1 MRELKTQIKMV
12 RLTSG
17 EEIICK
23 WGIDTTIDP
32 EMHILKEAAILFPM
46 GQGKLA
52 FAKWMPYL
60 TEEQH
65 KAGIKIHN
73 KFVMFVVDIDNEMSN
88 QYQSMISGL
97 VVPSNGPVTGGPI
110 GGGLKLTT

>member
-1 MRELKTQIKMV
+1 MSDSIKMV

-23 WGIDTTIDP
+23 WSKNGDNHLLQEP
-32 EMHILKEAAILFPM
+32 AILFPV

-60 TEEQH
+60 TDEVH
-65 KAGIKIHN
+65 KNGISIEN
-73 KFVMFVVDIDNEMSN
+73 KFVMFAVDIDSEMTK
-88 QYQSMISGL
+88 QYQGMISGL
-97 VVPSNGPVTGGPI
+97 VVPSAGPVTGA
-110 GGGLKLTT
+110 GLKLTT

>member
-1 MRELKTQIKMV
+1 MAIKMV

-17 EEIICK
+17 EEIICQYRSDK
-23 WGIDTTIDP
+23 DVNGVI
-32 EMHILKEAAILFPM
+32 HILREPAILFPM

-60 TEEQH
+60 SEDQH
-65 KAGIKIHN
+65 KKGITVDD
-73 KFVMFVVDIDNEMSN
+73 KFVMFVVDIDSEMSN

-110 GGGLKLTT
+110 GSGLKLTT

>member
-1 MRELKTQIKMV
+1 MSIKMV
-12 RLTSG
+12 RLSSG
-17 EEIICK
+17 EEIICNYSK
-23 WGIDTTIDP
+23 DKAFAGEI
-32 EMHILKEAAILFPM
+32 HILKESAILFPM

-52 FAKWMPYL
+52 FAKWMPYVN
-60 TEEQH
+60 EEQH
-65 KAGIKIHN
+65 KKGITIDD
-73 KFVMFVVDIDNEMSN
+73 KFVMFVVDIDDEMKK

>member
-1 MRELKTQIKMV
+1 MSDSIKMV

-23 WGIDTTIDP
+23 WSKDGDMHLLQDP
-32 EMHILKEAAILFPM
+32 AILFPV

-60 TEEQH
+60 TEETH
-65 KAGIKIHN
+65 KKGVQVEN
-73 KFVMFVVDIDNEMSN
+73 KFVMFVVDIDAEMST
-88 QYQSMISGL
+88 QYQGMISGL
-97 VVPSNGPVTGGPI
+97 LVPSAGPVTGGPI
-110 GGGLKLTT
+110 GAGAGLKLTT

>member
-1 MRELKTQIKMV
+1 MKSEIKMV
-12 RLTSG
+12 RLSSG

-23 WGIDTTIDP
+23 WSMDTTVDSNK
-32 EMHILKEAAILFPM
+32 HILADAAILFPV

-60 TEEQH
+60 SEEAH
-65 KAGIKIHN
+65 KAGIQIDN
-73 KFVMFVVDIDNEMSN
+73 KFVMFVVDIDSEMKT

-97 VVPSNGPVTGGPI
+97 VVPSAGPI
-110 GGGLKLTT
+110 IGSDSGLKLST

>member
-1 MRELKTQIKMV
+1 MSEIKMV
-12 RLTSG
+12 RLSSG

-23 WGIDTTIDP
+23 WKIDTAVDSKT
-32 EMHILKEAAILFPM
+32 HILKDAAILFPM

-60 TEEQH
+60 SEEQH
-65 KAGIKIHN
+65 TNGIKVHE
-73 KFVMFVVDIDNEMSN
+73 KFVMFVVDIDSEMKT

-97 VVPSNGPVTGGPI
+97 VVPSPGQVSGPVGA
-110 GGGLKLTT
+110 GLKLTT

>member
-1 MRELKTQIKMV
+1 MSNIKMV

-23 WGIDTTIDP
+23 YNKG
-32 EMHILKEAAILFPM
+32 EESHILKDSAILFSV

-60 TEEQH
+60 SEETH
-65 KAGIKIHN
+65 KTGISIPD
-73 KFVMFVVDIDNEMSN
+73 KFVMFVVDIDSEMSG
-88 QYQSMISGL
+88 QYQGMISGL
-97 VVPSNGPVTGGPI
+97 VVPSNGPVGANS
-110 GGGLKLTT
+110 GLKLTV

>member
-1 MRELKTQIKMV
+1 MSDIKMV
-12 RLTSG
+12 RLSSG

-23 WGIDTTIDP
+23 WSIDTAIDSKT
-32 EMHILKEAAILFPM
+32 HILKDCAILFPM

-60 TEEQH
+60 SEDQH
-65 KAGIKIHN
+65 KTGIKIN
-73 KFVMFVVDIDNEMSN
+73 EKFVMFVVDLDEEMKN
-88 QYQSMISGL
+88 QYQGMISGL
-97 VVPSNGPVTGGPI
+97 VVPSAGPVVGS

>member
-1 MRELKTQIKMV
+1 MSIKMV

-23 WGIDTTIDP
+23 YSQDKDANGSV
-32 EMHILKEAAILFPM
+32 HILKEAAILFPM

-60 TEEQH
+60 SEEQH
-65 KAGIKIHN
+65 KQGIKIDD